1 MKILIKKMTTFTRYY
16 ENQELI
22 EFSMDEL
29 EELIKDEANKKIIA
43 ELIYQRY
50 YNRFLKL
57 FFYNSK
63 IKLIYKKKNTLNEN
77 ETLQNDFDTEYK
89 NGFIIMTSCC
99 LLIETIASYFEG
111 NNQTKRSGNDVFNF
125 IFTQAKEYNNEL
137 KVFLNEPF
145 YKNVRCALLHQGET
159 YDKFKIRRDINVLY
173 DKENKIIN
181 AKLFCDALNK
191 FLISYKHQLESEKWD
206 NAIWD
211 NCRLKLRHII
221 QNSI

>member
-1 MKILIKKMTTFTRYY
+1 MTNFVRYY
-16 ENQELI
+16 ESQVLYEY
-22 EFSMDEL
+22 SMDEV
-29 EELIKDEANKKIIA
+29 ENLIKDETNKKLIA

-63 IKLIYKKKNTLNEN
+63 VELSYYKKNSNAIVK
-77 ETLQNDFDTEYK
+77 NDFNTEYK

-111 NNQTKRSGNDVFNF
+111 INQTKKSGSEVFNF
-125 IFTQAKEYNNEL
+125 IFNKANEYNNDL
-137 KVFLNEPF
+137 KEFVNEPF

-159 YDKFKIRRDINVLY
+159 YNKFKIRRDGILY

-181 AKLFCDALNK
+181 AKLFCDSLNQ
-191 FLISYKHQLESEKWD
+191 FLISYEKELCAEKWD
-206 NAIWD
+206 GALWD
-211 NCRLKLRHII
+211 NCRLKLRYII
-221 QNSI
+221 QNSR

>member
-1 MKILIKKMTTFTRYY
+1 MTNFVRYY
-16 ENQELI
+16 ESQVLYEY
-22 EFSMDEL
+22 SMDEV
-29 EELIKDEANKKIIA
+29 ENLIKDETNKKLIA

-63 IKLIYKKKNTLNEN
+63 VELSYDKNNSN
-77 ETLQNDFDTEYK
+77 AIVKNDFNTEYK

-111 NNQTKRSGNDVFNF
+111 INQTKKSGSEVFNF
-125 IFTQAKEYNNEL
+125 IFNKANEYNNDL
-137 KVFLNEPF
+137 KEFVNEPF

-159 YDKFKIRRDINVLY
+159 YNKFKIRRDGILY

-181 AKLFCDALNK
+181 AKLFCDSLNQ
-191 FLISYKHQLESEKWD
+191 FLISYEKELCAEKWD
-206 NAIWD
+206 GALWD
-211 NCRLKLRHII
+211 NCRLKLRYII
-221 QNSI
+221 QNSR

>member
-1 MKILIKKMTTFTRYY
+1 MTNFVRYY
-16 ENQELI
+16 ESQVLYEY
-22 EFSMDEL
+22 SMDEV
-29 EELIKDEANKKIIA
+29 ENLIKDETNKKLIS

-63 IKLIYKKKNTLNEN
+63 VELSYYKKNSNAIVK
-77 ETLQNDFDTEYK
+77 NDFNTEYK

-111 NNQTKRSGNDVFNF
+111 INQTKKSGSEVFNF
-125 IFTQAKEYNNEL
+125 IFNKANEYNNDL
-137 KVFLNEPF
+137 KEFVNEPF

-159 YDKFKIRRDINVLY
+159 YNKFKIRRDGILY

-181 AKLFCDALNK
+181 AKLFCDSLNQ
-191 FLISYKHQLESEKWD
+191 FLISYEKELCAEKWD
-206 NAIWD
+206 GALWD
-211 NCRLKLRHII
+211 NCRLKLRYII
-221 QNSI
+221 QNSR